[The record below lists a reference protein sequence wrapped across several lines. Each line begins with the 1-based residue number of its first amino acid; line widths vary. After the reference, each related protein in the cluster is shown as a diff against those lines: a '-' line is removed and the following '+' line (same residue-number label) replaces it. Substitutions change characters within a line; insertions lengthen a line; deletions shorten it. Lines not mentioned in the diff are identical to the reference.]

1 MLIINFLTTK
11 WQFRSPGGRIFFLN
25 LKPTYDCSFSWG
37 KASKHLY
44 TFLFIWIFI
53 WSLFGAGQGRPFG
66 RRLARGV
73 LGYPLGHHVNDVFG
87 WQESKLTSQQNISLG
102 CFKGDNTE
110 KCRCAPLPF
119 VVPKVWI
126 FFTKC
131 RGAPSSKKINI
142 DEQTKTH
149 REYCG
154 DWMLAGLKFDSKNL
168 SPTWW
173 SKLSL
178 FSESI

>member
-1 MLIINFLTTK
+1 M
-11 WQFRSPGGRIFFLN
+11 IFFESEAYLW
-25 LKPTYDCSFSWG
+25 LFFFLWESIKTS
-37 KASKHLY
+37 Y

-53 WSLFGAGQGRPFG
+53 WSLLGPGQGRPFR
-66 RRLARGV
+66 RRLAWGV

-87 WQESKLTSQQNISLG
+87 WQESTFTSQQNVSLG
-102 CFKGDNTE
+102 CFKGVNTE

-149 REYCG
+149 REYCR

-173 SKLSL
+173 FKLSL
-178 FSESI
+178 FSESIYLCEVLFPWT